1 MMNDY
6 EAMKI
11 HQARQRDLLQEAHEH
26 RLEVIA
32 RGPRK
37 SLNAHLRTIWAS
49 INTKLYLSPAN
60 KGLDCVLLPSAC

>member
-1 MMNDY
+1 MYNDY

-11 HQARQRDLLQEAHEH
+11 HKARERDLLQEAHDYH
-26 RLEVIA
+26 LAKLA

-37 SLNAHLRTIWAS
+37 SLDERLRAVWTS